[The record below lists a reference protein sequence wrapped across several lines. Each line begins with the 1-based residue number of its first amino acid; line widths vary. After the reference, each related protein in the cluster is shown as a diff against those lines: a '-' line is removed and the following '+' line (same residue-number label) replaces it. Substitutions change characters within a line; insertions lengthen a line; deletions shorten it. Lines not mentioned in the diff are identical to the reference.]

1 MNLLNNAER
10 GVGGGGGGKQVT
22 EEYTQHDSTPKA
34 HKLTK
39 LNNTLFGIHTNYK
52 AEIGNV

>member
-1 MNLLNNAER
+1 MNLLNNAEQKKK
-10 GVGGGGGGKQVT
+10 KQVT
-22 EEYTQHDSTPKA
+22 EEYTQHDSTPKV

-52 AEIGNV
+52 AEIGNE